1 MSTTRRVRE
10 KLRQVGALCARV
22 ESVSSLDRRQFLVA
36 AGGVFV
42 VLSTRVLGAQ
52 QGIAQGMEASNYRP
66 VLREPKPG
74 AEPSLTTE
82 QRDQL
87 ERELKCQCPCILDV
101 YTCRTTDFSCGISP
115 AMHRDVMRLVAG
127 GYTAQEIKDAFVAT
141 YGEVALTAP
150 VKQGFNWAGYFAPAV
165 VMATGGV
172 ILTMMLKRWSTRAAQ
187 TAAAS
192 AANAAGRADAAQRAG
207 AAAPSA
213 ASDDE
218 MARLER
224 ALREDG

>member
-1 MSTTRRVRE
+1 
-10 KLRQVGALCARV
+10 
-22 ESVSSLDRRQFLVA
+22 
-36 AGGVFV
+36 
-42 VLSTRVLGAQ
+42 
-52 QGIAQGMEASNYRP
+52 MEASNYRP
-66 VLREPKPG
+66 TLREPKPG
-74 AEPSLTTE
+74 ATPQLTVE

-127 GYTAQEIKDAFVAT
+127 GYTAEEIKDAFVAT

-165 VMATGGV
+165 VMTTGGV

-192 AANAAGRADAAQRAG
+192 AVQAAGRVDATQPVG
-207 AAAPSA
+207 GKPS
-213 ASDDE
+213 STVTDDE

>member
-1 MSTTRRVRE
+1 MSKVSVHDANRGESLVNRRE
-10 KLRQVGALCARV
+10 
-22 ESVSSLDRRQFLVA
+22 FFVA
-36 AGGVFV
+36 AAGVSL
-42 VLSTRVLGAQ
+42 VLGSRVLRGQ
-52 QGIAQGMEASNYRP
+52 QQPNFTPMNQDAYRP
-66 VLREPKPG
+66 VLRDAKPN
-74 AEPSLTTE
+74 AQPSMSNE
-82 QRDQL
+82 ERDQL
-87 ERELKCQCPCILDV
+87 ERQLKCQCTCILDV
-101 YTCRTTDFSCGISP
+101 YTCRTTDFTCGVSP

-165 VMATGGV
+165 VMTTGGV

-192 AANAAGRADAAQRAG
+192 AAHAAGRADATQRAG
-207 AAAPSA
+207 GHSSSA
-213 ASDDE
+213 ATDDE
-218 MARLER
+218 MAQLER